1 MIKKFLVLMT
11 SLTLGLLGASS
22 AMAFSGQFTPGTGIN
37 GTVHDMTVQ
46 ANYAPTGGFGADASG
61 GRICIYCHTP
71 HNSIAPSPANNNGQ
85 TLAGG
90 NQTTDDRFTYM
101 PLWNHALTT
110 ILNYNTY
117 YNGPGAPQVGSHAS
131 QSIANGM
138 APGSVSLLCL
148 SCHDGSVAVNTYGNS
163 TYQPA
168 SSTSVGAATI
178 ATQYQIGANGNLQ
191 NHHPIGFDSDAVQM
205 ADAEIRPD
213 TTAISSSTANGGAD
227 ASIAAHLYGG
237 SATGACGQN
246 CMECGTCHSVHNKG
260 NTGERLLWRS
270 DVNSQLCLTC
280 HDKGTYTPVND
291 TLQARP

>member
-11 SLTLGLLGASS
+11 SLALGLLGASS
-22 AMAFSGQFTPGTGIN
+22 VLAFTGSFVPGSGIN
-37 GTVHDMTVQ
+37 GTVHDMTIQ
-46 ANYAPTGGFGADASG
+46 GNYGPATADASG

-71 HNSIAPSPANNNGQ
+71 HNSIAPSPENNNGQ
-85 TLAGG
+85 TIAGG
-90 NQTTDDRFTYM
+90 NQTTDPRFTYM

-163 TYQPA
+163 AYQPA
-168 SSTSVGAATI
+168 GSTSVGSATI
-178 ATQYQIGANGNLQ
+178 AAQYQIGANGNLQ
-191 NHHPIGFDSDAVQM
+191 NHHPIGFDYDAVQM

-213 TTAISSSTANGGAD
+213 TTLLSAGSGIDGSIS
-227 ASIAAHLYGG
+227 AHLYGG

-270 DVNSQLCLTC
+270 DINSQLCLSC
-280 HDKGTYTPVND
+280 HDKGTYTPPDAAEN
-291 TLQARP
+291 AGIPMP